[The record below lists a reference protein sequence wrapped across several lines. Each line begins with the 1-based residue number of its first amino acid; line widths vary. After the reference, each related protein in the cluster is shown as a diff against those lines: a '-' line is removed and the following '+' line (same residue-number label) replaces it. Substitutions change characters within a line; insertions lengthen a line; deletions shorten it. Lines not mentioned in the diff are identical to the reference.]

1 MSLHDIREKLLH
13 YLHFDFD
20 DGGEWWVVA
29 VAAEAIIV
37 AVKVKKEKMGIR
49 WQAFQNGWVWCD
61 KLCSFPTKAKL

>member
-1 MSLHDIREKLLH
+1 
-13 YLHFDFD
+13 
-20 DGGEWWVVA
+20 VVA